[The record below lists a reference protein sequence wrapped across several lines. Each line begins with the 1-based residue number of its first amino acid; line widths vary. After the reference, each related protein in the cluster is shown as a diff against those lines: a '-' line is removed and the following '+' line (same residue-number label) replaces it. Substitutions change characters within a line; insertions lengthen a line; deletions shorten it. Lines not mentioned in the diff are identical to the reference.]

1 MAIFIK
7 GRTRLKFNSQKLIN
21 MNKLELSSVSLLKD
35 LIENHGVLGIKTSFE
50 DEGAS
55 LMEVIRLKELCNQAG
70 TKLLLK
76 IAGAE
81 AKRDLEDS
89 MMIGV
94 KGIVA
99 PMIESPFALDKFI
112 NSAKSIL
119 PPDVLSNV
127 QLGINIET
135 ITAYKNFTEMTKADG
150 FKDLYHI
157 TLGRVDFVSSMNKD
171 RSFANSDELL
181 KISID
186 LFTKSREMSK
196 RVYLGGAI
204 TLESLDFLRTLFT
217 KGLLDKFETRYVM
230 YDPAIALNNLQEA
243 LINGQKLE
251 LGILNNRR
259 NYHIHHANKEVDRI
273 NMIEKRLSGAK

>member
-1 MAIFIK
+1 
-7 GRTRLKFNSQKLIN
+7 

-35 LIENHGVLGIKTSFE
+35 LVENHGVLGIKTSFE

-70 TKLLLK
+70 TKILLK

-99 PMIESPFALDKFI
+99 PMIESPIALDKI
-112 NSAKSIL
+112 VNSAKSIL

-127 QLGINIET
+127 QLGVNIET
-135 ITAYKNFTEMTKADG
+135 ITAYKNFSEMTKADG

-171 RSFANSDELL
+171 RSYVNSEEILD
-181 KISID
+181 IATD
-186 LFTKSREMSK
+186 LFIKSREMSK

-204 TLESLDFLRTLFT
+204 TIDSKDFMKSLFT

-230 YDPAIALNNLQEA
+230 YDPAIALNNLNEA
-243 LINGQKLE
+243 LLNGQRLE

-259 NYHIHHANKEVDRI
+259 NYHLNHANKEIDRI
-273 NMIEKRLSGAK
+273 NMIEKRVNNK

>member
-1 MAIFIK
+1 
-7 GRTRLKFNSQKLIN
+7 
-21 MNKLELSSVSLLKD
+21 MNNQELSSVALLKD

-70 TKLLLK
+70 TKILLK

-89 MMIGV
+89 IMIGV

-112 NSAKSIL
+112 KSAKTIL

-135 ITAYKNFTEMTKADG
+135 ITAFKNFKEMTKADG
-150 FKDLYHI
+150 FNELYHV

-171 RSFANSDELL
+171 RVYVNSDEILN
-181 KISID
+181 IAID
-186 LFTKSREMSK
+186 LFSKSREMSK

-204 TLESLDFLRTLFT
+204 TLESNNFLKTLFT

-230 YDPAIALNNLQEA
+230 YDPAIALKNLDQS
-243 LINGQKLE
+243 LLNGQKLE

-259 NYHIHHANKEVDRI
+259 NYHLHHAEKEVDRI
-273 NMIEKRLSGAK
+273 NMISNRVNNK

>member
-1 MAIFIK
+1 VAVFIK
-7 GRTRLKFNSQKLIN
+7 RRIKNKYYTLKPNQ

-35 LIENHGVLGIKTSFE
+35 LVENHGVLGIKTSFE

-70 TKLLLK
+70 TKILLK

-89 MMIGV
+89 IMIGV

-99 PMIESPFALDKFI
+99 PMIESPFALDKFVK
-112 NSAKSIL
+112 SAKSIL

-127 QLGINIET
+127 QLGVNIET
-135 ITAYKNFTEMTKADG
+135 ITAYKNFNEMTKADG

-171 RSFANSDELL
+171 RSYVNSEEILD
-181 KISID
+181 IATD
-186 LFTKSREMSK
+186 LFTKSRGMSK

-204 TLESLDFLRTLFT
+204 TIDSNDFMKSLFT

-230 YDPAIALNNLQEA
+230 YDPAIALNNLNDA
-243 LINGQKLE
+243 LLSGQRLE
-251 LGILNNRR
+251 MGILNNRR
-259 NYHIHHANKEVDRI
+259 NYHLHHANKEIDRI
-273 NMIEKRLSGAK
+273 NMIESRINK

>member
-1 MAIFIK
+1 
-7 GRTRLKFNSQKLIN
+7 
-21 MNKLELSSVSLLKD
+21 MNKLELSSVALLKD
-35 LIENHGVLGIKTSFE
+35 LVENYGVIGIKTSFE

-55 LMEVIRLKELCNQAG
+55 LFEVLRLKELCNQAG

-89 MMIGV
+89 MIIGV

-112 NSAKSIL
+112 KSAKAIL
-119 PPDVLSNV
+119 PPDLLSSV

-135 ITAYKNFTEMTKADG
+135 ISAYKNFDEMTKADG
-150 FKDLYHI
+150 FNELYHI
-157 TLGRVDFVSSMNKD
+157 TLGRVDFVSSMGKD
-171 RSFANSDELL
+171 RSYVNSDEML
-181 KISID
+181 SIALD
-186 LFTKSREMSK
+186 LFSKTKEK
-196 RVYLGGAI
+196 EKKVYLGGAI
-204 TLESLDFLRTLFT
+204 TIDSSNYLKTLFK

-230 YDPAIALNNLQEA
+230 YDPTIALQSLEES

-251 LGILNNRR
+251 LGILNYRR
-259 NYHIHHANKEVDRI
+259 NFYLHHANKEIDRI
-273 NMIEKRLSGAK
+273 KMIEARVYQQEQILDTNN

>member
-1 MAIFIK
+1 
-7 GRTRLKFNSQKLIN
+7 

-35 LIENHGVLGIKTSFE
+35 LVENHGVLGIKTSFE

-70 TKLLLK
+70 TKILLK

-112 NSAKSIL
+112 KSAKSIL

-127 QLGINIET
+127 QLGVNIET
-135 ITAYKNFTEMTKADG
+135 IAAFKNFNEMTKADG

-171 RSFANSDELL
+171 RSYVNSEEILD
-181 KISID
+181 IATD

-196 RVYLGGAI
+196 RVYLGGAN
-204 TLESLDFLRTLFT
+204 DFMKKLFT

-230 YDPAIALNNLQEA
+230 YDPAIALNNLQDA
-243 LINGQKLE
+243 LLSGQKLE
-251 LGILNNRR
+251 LGILNYRR
-259 NYHIHHANKEVDRI
+259 NYHLHHANKEIDRI
-273 NMIEKRLSGAK
+273 NMIEKRINS

>member
-1 MAIFIK
+1 
-7 GRTRLKFNSQKLIN
+7 
-21 MNKLELSSVSLLKD
+21 MNKLELSTTSLLKE
-35 LIENHGVLGIKTSFE
+35 LIENFGVIGIKTSFE

-94 KGIVA
+94 KGLVA
-99 PMIESPFALDKFI
+99 PMIESPFALDKFVK
-112 NSAKSIL
+112 SAKSIL

-127 QLGINIET
+127 QLGVNIET
-135 ITAYKNFTEMTKADG
+135 IMAYRNFGEIKKADG
-150 FKDLYHI
+150 FAELYHV
-157 TLGRVDFVSSMNKD
+157 TLGRVDFVSSMGKD
-171 RSFANSDELL
+171 RAYVNSDEVFD
-181 KISID
+181 IACD
-186 LFTKSREMSK
+186 LFTQSRELQK

-204 TLESLDFLRTLFT
+204 TIESLDYMKSLFQ

-230 YDPAIALNNLQEA
+230 YDPAIALSKLKEA
-243 LINGQKLE
+243 LLNGQKLE
-251 LGILNNRR
+251 LGILNYRR
-259 NYHIHHANKEVDRI
+259 NYHIHHSNKEIDRI
-273 NMIEKRLSGAK
+273 NMIEKRVFQ

>member
-1 MAIFIK
+1 
-7 GRTRLKFNSQKLIN
+7 
-21 MNKLELSSVSLLKD
+21 MNKVELSSVSLLKE

-55 LMEVIRLKELCNQAG
+55 LVEVIRLKELCNQAG
-70 TKLLLK
+70 TKILLK

-89 MMIGV
+89 IMIGV

-112 NSAKSIL
+112 KSAKAIL

-135 ITAYKNFTEMTKADG
+135 INAFHNFTEMTKADG
-150 FKDLYHI
+150 FRDLYHI
-157 TLGRVDFVSSMNKD
+157 TLGRVDFVSSMGKD
-171 RSFANSDELL
+171 RSFVNSDEML
-181 KISID
+181 SMAID
-186 LFTKSREMSK
+186 LFSKSREMVK

-204 TLESLDFLRTLFT
+204 TIDSFDFLSSLFSVTL
-217 KGLLDKFETRYVM
+217 M
-230 YDPAIALNNLQEA
+230 
-243 LINGQKLE
+243 KL
-251 LGILNNRR
+251 
-259 NYHIHHANKEVDRI
+259 
-273 NMIEKRLSGAK
+273 

>member
-1 MAIFIK
+1 MAIFVKRRIRIK
-7 GRTRLKFNSQKLIN
+7 YNTLKKIK

-35 LIENHGVLGIKTSFE
+35 LVENHGVLGIKTSFE

-70 TKLLLK
+70 TKILLK

-112 NSAKSIL
+112 KSAKSIL

-135 ITAYKNFTEMTKADG
+135 ISAYKNFSEMIKADG
-150 FKDLYHI
+150 FNHLYHI

-171 RSFANSDELL
+171 RSYVNSQEILD
-181 KISID
+181 IAVD

-204 TLESLDFLRTLFT
+204 TIDSNDFMKKLFT

-230 YDPAIALNNLQEA
+230 YDPAIALNNLQDA
-243 LINGQKLE
+243 LLSGQKLE
-251 LGILNNRR
+251 LGILNYRR
-259 NYHIHHANKEVDRI
+259 NYYLHHANKEIDRI
-273 NMIEKRLSGAK
+273 NMIEKRIKGD